1 MPLEVTFTHAFRNK
15 LSATNVHTSH
25 LPLTPSVHHTY
36 SLFDLWPI
44 QPQGTSI
51 FVEVE
56 QPNVAVN
63 FPLFCKV
70 TSAPRSQFGRWS
82 LFVEVGLQQE
92 GTPCIMLQFSDFLFQ
107 SFF

>member
-36 SLFDLWPI
+36 SLFDLWPT

-82 LFVEVGLQQE
+82 LFVEVGLHKKARHVK
-92 GTPCIMLQFSDFLFQ
+92 CCNFLI
-107 SFF
+107 SFFSPFF